1 MANADFSYTN
11 SLLFSGDTGIV
22 TLGTDG
28 SINADG
34 DITAFS
40 DKRLKEDIKPIE
52 NALQK
57 VSELNG
63 YTYKKIGQDK
73 RLTGLIAQEVQQVLP
88 EAVHENEDG
97 MLSVAYGN
105 TVSLLVE
112 AIKELQAQV
121 NDLMQES
128 KRSNGDK

>member
-1 MANADFSYTN
+1 M
-11 SLLFSGDTGIV
+11 
-22 TLGTDG
+22 
-28 SINADG
+28 
-34 DITAFS
+34 
-40 DKRLKEDIKPIE
+40 
-52 NALQK
+52 
-57 VSELNG
+57 
-63 YTYKKIGQDK
+63 
-73 RLTGLIAQEVQQVLP
+73 LP